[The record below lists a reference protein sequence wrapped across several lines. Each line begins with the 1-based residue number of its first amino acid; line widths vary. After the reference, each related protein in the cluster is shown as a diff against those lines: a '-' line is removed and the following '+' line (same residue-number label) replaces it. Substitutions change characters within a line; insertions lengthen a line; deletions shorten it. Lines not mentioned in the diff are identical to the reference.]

1 MKKKLLTLLTV
12 VLIAVP
18 ALCSAQEQSH
28 RSLNDIR
35 FDGWTDED
43 WLNNDYIRTLRSYI
57 NACYRGEEVC
67 EALTPFREE
76 SQSKF
81 VILAI
86 EPALI
91 GGTYIL
97 FSFLGA
103 ADKVFSTTVY
113 SFVDEE
119 EEKIMGYEVRYIRL
133 LDQESGYTKE
143 EYETYAKEDPRII
156 LW

>member
-1 MKKKLLTLLTV
+1 MKKKLLTLLAV
-12 VLIAVP
+12 ALIAVP

-43 WLNNDYIRTLRSYI
+43 WLNNDYIRTLRTYI
-57 NACYRGEEVC
+57 NACYRGEGVC

>member
-1 MKKKLLTLLTV
+1 MKKLLTLLAV
-12 VLIAVP
+12 ALIAVP
-18 ALCSAQEQSH
+18 AFCSAQEQSH

-67 EALTPFREE
+67 EALTPFRKE

-97 FSFLGA
+97 FSFLDA

>member
-67 EALTPFREE
+67 EALTPFHEE

-97 FSFLGA
+97 FSFLDA

-133 LDQESGYTKE
+133 LDQESGYTKV

>member
-1 MKKKLLTLLTV
+1 MKKKLLTLLAV
-12 VLIAVP
+12 ALITMP

-97 FSFLGA
+97 FSFLDA

>member
-1 MKKKLLTLLTV
+1 MKKLLTLLTV
-12 VLIAVP
+12 ALIAVP

-67 EALTPFREE
+67 EALPPFREE

-97 FSFLGA
+97 FSFLDA

>member
-1 MKKKLLTLLTV
+1 M
-12 VLIAVP
+12 
-18 ALCSAQEQSH
+18 
-28 RSLNDIR
+28 N
-35 FDGWTDED
+35 G
-43 WLNNDYIRTLRSYI
+43 LRSYI
-57 NACYRGEEVC
+57 NACYRGEGVC

-97 FSFLGA
+97 FSFLDA

-119 EEKIMGYEVRYIRL
+119 EEKINLGYLRFKRQIHKFVNAFREQRIRTQFL
-133 LDQESGYTKE
+133 PLQKI
-143 EYETYAKEDPRII
+143 K
-156 LW
+156 

>member
-1 MKKKLLTLLTV
+1 MKKKLLTLLAV
-12 VLIAVP
+12 ALIAVP

-97 FSFLGA
+97 FSFLDA

-119 EEKIMGYEVRYIRL
+119 EEKIMGYDVRYIRL

>member
-1 MKKKLLTLLTV
+1 MKKLLTLLAV
-12 VLIAVP
+12 ALITMP

-97 FSFLGA
+97 FSFLDA

-133 LDQESGYTKE
+133 LDQESGYKKE